1 MTREVELSVLDL
13 RYESFR
19 LKQAALEERLL
30 GSIAQRGIEEPLEG
44 VELKAASVL
53 LNGFKRYRCARKL
66 CLPTVPYACLG
77 QVDRDELHRTV
88 AAHPRRSLPYHVL
101 AQKETVH

>member
-1 MTREVELSVLDL
+1 MAREVELSSLDL

-44 VELKAASVL
+44 VEVK
-53 LNGFKRYRCARKL
+53 
-66 CLPTVPYACLG
+66 
-77 QVDRDELHRTV
+77 ELERI
-88 AAHPRRSLPYHVL
+88 
-101 AQKETVH
+101 AQWV